1 MEKNKKALAA
11 FITIFIL
18 ANIIYATTMQFPK
31 NPLAF
36 IILELVL
43 AVVATIILKIFYL
56 KNRKGQTTIKYL

>member
-36 IILELVL
+36 VILELVL
-43 AVVATIILKIFYL
+43 AIITVGILKIFSL
-56 KNRKGQTTIKYL
+56 KN